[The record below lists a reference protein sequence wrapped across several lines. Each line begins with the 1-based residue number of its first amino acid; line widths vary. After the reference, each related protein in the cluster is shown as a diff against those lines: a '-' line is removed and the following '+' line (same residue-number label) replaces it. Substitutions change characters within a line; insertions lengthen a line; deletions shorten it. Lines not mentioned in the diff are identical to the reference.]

1 MEILLL
7 GGTGVLSTDIAKIA
21 LSMGHQVYLM
31 NRGNRKERIAEGAV
45 ELVADIRSEE
55 SMQAAIKKNTWDAII
70 DFLSF

>member
-31 NRGNRKERIAEGAV
+31 NRGNRKERIAEGRR
-45 ELVADIRSEE
+45 ISCGY
-55 SMQAAIKKNTWDAII
+55 SQ
-70 DFLSF
+70 